1 MDVYIRKSIPC
12 FIGGVVYILMFCG
25 GALMTDQSAIF
36 AEITIIFLFL
46 QTGLTC
52 CQVEFLFGC
61 NDA

>member
-1 MDVYIRKSIPC
+1 
-12 FIGGVVYILMFCG
+12 MFCG